1 MCGCMQPERQQHM
14 SIFKTQ
20 YYQATKE
27 FTFPKL
33 GQQRIDT
40 IKHEGAQIEMPLK
53 QEEAQNT
60 KFALLVNSKNE

>member
-1 MCGCMQPERQQHM
+1 M

-40 IKHEGAQIEMPLK
+40 IKHEGAQIDMPLK
-53 QEEAQNT
+53 QEEAYNT
-60 KFALLVNSKNE
+60 KFALTSKQ

>member
-14 SIFKTQ
+14 PIFTTE

-33 GQQRIDT
+33 AQQRIDT
-40 IKHEGAQIEMPLK
+40 IKHEGAQIDMPLK

-60 KFALLVNSKNE
+60 KFALTSKQ